1 MIMPPPR
8 RAKPKNPLR
17 PFPSPTLA
25 PAARSPVALGLTAFA
40 AEARLALQVCRDC
53 GTVHYPPQ
61 EACRHCLSVR
71 LEWRPQDGAGELI
84 SDTVLH
90 HSNEPYFRA
99 LLPLRLGSVRL
110 DAGPT
115 AIAFVHAACP
125 TPPARVR
132 VRAALDRAGAAVL
145 VALPDEATTMA
156 DDRVLRELIKDP
168 ARRTGRRES
177 SSAASRRRTAKR
189 T

>member
-1 MIMPPPR
+1 MPPPR

-17 PFPSPTLA
+17 PFPSPTLP
-25 PAARSPVALGLTAFA
+25 PAARSRVALGLTAFA
-40 AEARLALQVCRDC
+40 AQGCLALQVCRDC

-61 EACRHCLSVR
+61 EACRQCLSVR
-71 LEWRPQDGAGELI
+71 LEWRLQDGAGELI

-99 LLPLRLGSVRL
+99 LLPLRVGSVRL

-125 TPPARVR
+125 APPARVR
-132 VRAALDRAGAAVL
+132 VRAALDRAGAAIL
-145 VALPDEATTMA
+145 VALPDDEAATLA
-156 DDRVLRELIKDP
+156 DDRVLRGMIDHGFFS
-168 ARRTGRRES
+168 RMS
-177 SSAASRRRTAKR
+177 S
-189 T
+189 